1 MESHINGHHMK
12 MVQKKDKM
20 EVPRY
25 SLVDVLGEIKTYH
38 IDIFSLDVEGA
49 EMAVLAS
56 LRDELESNSFTVDV
70 WSIEYRV
77 WDGKLVVYEKSLEN
91 LNSLRRYFHSIGGYS
106 EHSQLSN
113 DENFSDGYALDVV
126 CVRNKVLCKNYKTLP
141 NGMACSN

>member
-1 MESHINGHHMK
+1 MK

-25 SLVDVLGEIKTYH
+25 SLEDVLGEIKTYH

-77 WDGKLVVYEKSLEN
+77 WDGKLEISRKFE
-91 LNSLRRYFHSIGGYS
+91 
-106 EHSQLSN
+106 
-113 DENFSDGYALDVV
+113 FS
-126 CVRNKVLCKNYKTLP
+126 
-141 NGMACSN
+141 

>member
-1 MESHINGHHMK
+1 MK

-56 LRDELESNSFTVDV
+56 LRDELESNSFTV
-70 WSIEYRV
+70 Y
-77 WDGKLVVYEKSLEN
+77 GTGN
-91 LNSLRRYFHSIGGYS
+91 
-106 EHSQLSN
+106 
-113 DENFSDGYALDVV
+113 
-126 CVRNKVLCKNYKTLP
+126 
-141 NGMACSN
+141 